1 MLQTSNEQFP
11 PALRVL
17 QESNLQ
23 IAEQLSK
30 TSDRILN
37 NICFFKHQQSYQR
50 TKGRLTR
57 SLRANEGLNLDCKQ
71 GYSQHTYLA
80 RVATTQ
86 D

>member
-23 IAEQLSK
+23 IAEQLPK

-57 SLRANEGLNLDCKQ
+57 KPKG
-71 GYSQHTYLA
+71 
-80 RVATTQ
+80 
-86 D
+86 

>member
-23 IAEQLSK
+23 IAEQLPK

-37 NICFFKHQQSYQR
+37 NIYFLNISNR
-50 TKGRLTR
+50 TNAPK
-57 SLRANEGLNLDCKQ
+57 A
-71 GYSQHTYLA
+71 
-80 RVATTQ
+80 V
-86 D
+86 

>member
-37 NICFFKHQQSYQR
+37 NICFFFLFQSYQR
-50 TKGRLTR
+50 TKGRLT
-57 SLRANEGLNLDCKQ
+57 
-71 GYSQHTYLA
+71 
-80 RVATTQ
+80 Q
-86 D
+86 DPKG